1 MKLKIC
7 ILPSNFTVTP
17 MEFHN
22 NQMFLQLEIRQPILH
37 FGSQTIFFQTVKT
50 DFFLQRRT
58 LKNGTTTACYFAS
71 IHTDT
76 SLLLAEII
84 GKMVRVS
91 SQGCY
96 ADCQL
101 KETELGSF
109 RVAKDLSFNFVNFT
123 FFLFIFSHTTSPKS
137 CLVTLCL
144 TTSPLLLFASSAS
157 AGLHSQISC
166 CLSLSEVCWSFS
178 TGQSSAISS
187 LLLFE
192 D

>member
-123 FFLFIFSHTTSPKS
+123 FFYSFSLSYHIPQILPSYPLLNNLSSTVV
-137 CLVTLCL
+137 CFLCL
-144 TTSPLLLFASSAS
+144 CWTSFPNQL
-157 AGLHSQISC
+157 
-166 CLSLSEVCWSFS
+166 LSELER
-178 TGQSSAISS
+178 G
-187 LLLFE
+187 LLEFFYRAVLCYFQPFAV
-192 D
+192 